1 MDRSPVQ
8 YLVLIIICTPIITV
22 AFHDTVLDKANA
34 QTSGNKE
41 IEDLIFDHQRL
52 YKESDLLFRAA
63 FGDLIPGNDLNEMAV
78 CSRNGRITVTYGSDM
93 SWNTDLVK
101 HVYINDV
108 PTDPAEV
115 YSLAAGDI
123 IPEREGDELISA
135 DMDYSVRLYGFDNGK
150 WNSEVIW
157 EGTDWLYEVAIAEI
171 VENNQGPE
179 IVVVGEEQRA
189 FLLTRNGDTWESE
202 LLFKDNFAIDTCFAD
217 DLLPENPGMEIVVGG
232 IDRNVTLI
240 TGSPGNWTAKDIAFI
255 GHSVIDLVILDLD
268 PTIPGKEIYAS
279 DFNGD
284 VHQIYPNGD
293 GFLKRIVHSE
303 GRMVYGLEM
312 GEIEG
317 RPVISMASYNN
328 RIALLYFENGFKV
341 KELYREDFIMMG
353 TGIHD
358 LDPYHKGNEVF
369 ALSGLGYLTMI
380 YHDDPGVDVILPFD
394 STTLSLNESI
404 EVPFIVRSK
413 GGYDGNIDFTPSVS
427 GSSVS
432 LPAAPTIGSTG
443 LYSYRFPGFSQPG
456 SYELEFGL
464 EGSAGK
470 VKKSVTALVVNDLRP
485 VNFSKSILEGS
496 VGRDRQRS
504 FDFRVLSETDVGSP
518 FVLSPYRL
526 PTGIELAFNRSAVDP
541 LGSPISI
548 SSTVKVQPGTDL
560 MKHHFFLL
568 GSSSDSRKR
577 AVGFSIEVKK
587 SSVADFDIF
596 MEESS
601 LEIGQGEEIKTMVTV
616 ISTNGFSESVN
627 ISVVEVIDDLETSFS
642 QREVVPPAEIEL
654 SIRALMN
661 DGPYFILIQGTSG
674 DMVRQDT
681 IRIDTTPPEISLKIS
696 GAGKPLELEN
706 DREGGLV
713 GALDL
718 ELFPENGTI
727 ESVSLEIQGLEEGYS
742 VILDPANIPRIP
754 YTIPLEIMVFAPR
767 NGTLESI
774 ILNFSSEDGFW
785 TQRIMLSYPEPE
797 EDENSGIP
805 ATWIGIAVLTLLLVA
820 GIIVVLYPR
829 MSNPLNRN
837 EGSSDKHA
845 GGRGPRNSVE
855 TVERSS
861 GGSRGLDRMGGG
873 RK

>member
-1 MDRSPVQ
+1 VKEAS
-8 YLVLIIICTPIITV
+8 
-22 AFHDTVLDKANA
+22 A
-34 QTSGNKE
+34 QSLEGSA
-41 IEDLIFDHQRL
+41 IEDITFDHQRL

-135 DMDYSVRLYGFDNGK
+135 DMDYSVRLYGFDEGR

-171 VENNQGPE
+171 VGSNQGPE

-189 FLLTRNGDTWESE
+189 FLLSRNGDTWESE

-240 TGSPGNWTAKDIAFI
+240 TGSPGNWTARDIAFV

-268 PTIPGKEIYAS
+268 PTIPGKEIYS
-279 DFNGD
+279 SNFNGD
-284 VHQIYPNGD
+284 VHQIYPQGNG
-293 GFLKRIVHSE
+293 FSKRIVHSE

-317 RPVISMASYNN
+317 KPVISMASYNN
-328 RIALLYFENGFKV
+328 RIALLYFEDGFKV

-358 LDPYHKGNEVF
+358 LDPYHKGNEIF

-380 YHDDPGVDVILPFD
+380 YHDDPGLDIILPFE
-394 STTLSLNESI
+394 STTLSLNESVEI
-404 EVPFIVRSK
+404 PFIVRSK
-413 GGYDGNIDFTPSVS
+413 GGYDGSIEFEPSIS
-427 GSSVS
+427 GSSS
-432 LPAAPTIGSTG
+432 GMPSGPIIDSTG
-443 LYSYRFPGFSQPG
+443 LYSYLFPGFSRPG
-456 SYELEFGL
+456 SYELELSL
-464 EGSAGK
+464 EGSAGN
-470 VKKSVTALVVNDLRP
+470 VKKSIIATVTDDGRP
-485 VNFSKSILEGS
+485 VHFSKSILEGS

-526 PTGIELAFNRSAVDP
+526 PTGIELVFNRSAVDP
-541 LGSPISI
+541 MGNPISV
-548 SSTVKVQPGTDL
+548 SSTVRVQPGAEL
-560 MKHHFFLL
+560 MKHQFFLL
-568 GSSSDSRKR
+568 GTSSDNRIR
-577 AVGFSIEVKK
+577 AAGFSIEVEK

-596 MEESS
+596 IEESS
-601 LEIGQGEEIKTMVTV
+601 IELGQGEDIVTLVTV
-616 ISTNGFSESVN
+616 ISTNGFSDSVN
-627 ISVVEVIDDLETSFS
+627 ISIVEFIDDLETSFS
-642 QREVVPPAEIEL
+642 EREVIPPAEVEL
-654 SIRALMN
+654 SIRAMMN
-661 DGPYFILIQGTSG
+661 DGPYFLLVQGTSG

-681 IRIDTTPPEISLKIS
+681 IRIDTTPPEISLKIN
-696 GAGKPLELEN
+696 GAVDPLQLEK
-706 DREGGLV
+706 DEEGGLTGV
-713 GALDL
+713 LDL
-718 ELFPENGTI
+718 ELAPENGTI
-727 ESVSLEIQGLEEGYS
+727 ESVSIEIEGLGEGYS
-742 VILDPANIPRIP
+742 VILDPVNIPRIP
-754 YTIPLEIMVFAPR
+754 YAIPLEIMVFAPQ

-785 TQRIMLSYPEPE
+785 TQTIMLSYPESE

-805 ATWIGIAVLTLLLVA
+805 ATWIGIAVLSVLL
-820 GIIVVLYPR
+820 IVGMILVLYLR

-845 GGRGPRNSVE
+845 DGRGPRKSVE
-855 TVERSS
+855 TIERSS
-861 GGSRGLDRMGGG
+861 GGIRGLDRMGGG